1 MHFGSLSVS
10 KSFAQLVLQNQCQ
23 FAVSMI
29 AVLISVLLSSLT
41 YVVSAFEHVIVG
53 IVTQYAIG
61 KRIFSSSFLITLL
74 PISQQN

>member
-1 MHFGSLSVS
+1 
-10 KSFAQLVLQNQCQ
+10 
-23 FAVSMI
+23 MI

-41 YVVSAFEHVIVG
+41 HVVSVFEHVIVG
-53 IVTQYAIG
+53 IMTQYAIG